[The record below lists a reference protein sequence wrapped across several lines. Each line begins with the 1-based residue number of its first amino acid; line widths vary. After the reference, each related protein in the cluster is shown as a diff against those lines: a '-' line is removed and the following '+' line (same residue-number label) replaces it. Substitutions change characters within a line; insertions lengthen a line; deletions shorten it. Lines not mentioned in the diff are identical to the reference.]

1 MGHEEELF
9 KVFIVPERRGRYLS
23 LLESAKSRTKLVNR
37 LPHCHDIDPRYSR
50 LVPVHLQ
57 TSEDIHSLLA
67 AEGAPQTCHVVSE
80 LSDVDGRDMPLIEAL
95 DAVVASGMGTLLSCI
110 AGKLAYYEGEEP
122 GERYIL
128 QK

>member
-9 KVFIVPERRGRYLS
+9 KAFIVPERRGRYLA
-23 LLESAKSRTKLVNR
+23 LLESAKKRSKLVNR

-57 TSEDIHSLLA
+57 TSEDIYSLLT

-95 DAVVASGMGTLLSCI
+95 DVVVASEMGTLLSCI
-110 AGKLAYYEGEEP
+110 PGKLAYYEGEEP

>member
-1 MGHEEELF
+1 MGHEEKLF
-9 KVFIVPERRGRYLS
+9 KAFIVPERRGRYLS
-23 LLESAKSRTKLVNR
+23 LLKSAKKRTKLVNR

-57 TSEDIHSLLA
+57 TSEEIYSLLA

-80 LSDVDGRDMPLIEAL
+80 LGDVDGRDMPLLEAL

-110 AGKLAYYEGEEP
+110 AGKLAYYEGEDP

-128 QK
+128 QR